1 MNMEV
6 FKQYLF
12 WKDKKTDAEREA
24 DEAKERMEFFQ
35 GLIMDEL
42 VENGV
47 DKVSV
52 DGRLIFPKRQ
62 LFASAMSLTD
72 EFRQALADNG
82 ATDLVQESINGQRLS
97 AFVREMMRDNGIEE
111 VSGLPDWVKNNV
123 KVSEKVTL
131 GVR

>member
-12 WKDKKTDAEREA
+12 WKDKKTDAEREVE
-24 DEAKERMEFFQ
+24 EAKERMEFFQ
-35 GLIMDEL
+35 NLIMEEL

>member
-12 WKDKKTDAEREA
+12 WKDKKTDAEREV

>member
-12 WKDKKTDAEREA
+12 WKDKKTDAEREVE
-24 DEAKERMEFFQ
+24 EAKERMEFFQ